1 MATKLSIL
9 DFGIHTVIISR
20 KIMQISSADNAMFMQ
35 YAITLAAK
43 GGGKTGV
50 NPLVGAVI
58 VKRGRIVGQGYHR
71 KIGEAHAEIVA
82 LAEAGSR
89 AKDAD
94 LYVNLEPCCTHGYT
108 PPCVDAIIDAGIK
121 RVVLGGIDPNPAVNG
136 KSIQILKNN
145 NIRTVESIQHAY
157 IDKLNR
163 WYRKYIITKTPYV
176 ILKIATTR
184 NMKISGFPTK
194 YVTSEPSIRYVHALR
209 SQVNAVLVGIKTV
222 LSDNPY
228 LTDRL
233 VGRHNPARI
242 VIDPHLDI
250 PLNANFLAPNVRRIV
265 FANRDN
271 DRTKIDKLK
280 EGGVELVLLEGDRYP
295 TAEVI
300 HHIGTLKIGSILV
313 EGGGETF
320 SQFLNEKTYDE
331 LLLFV
336 APTTVQKGIEIQV
349 NGNILKKIKPQQIGE
364 DLLYHVY
371 RDN

>member
-1 MATKLSIL
+1 
-9 DFGIHTVIISR
+9 
-20 KIMQISSADNAMFMQ
+20 MQISSAYDAMFMQ
-35 YAITLAAK
+35 YAFTLAAK

-58 VKRGRIVGQGYHR
+58 VKRGRIVGQGFHR
-71 KIGEAHAEIVA
+71 KIGEAHAEVIA

-108 PPCVDAIIDAGIK
+108 PPCVDAIIAAGIK
-121 RVVLGGIDPNPAVNG
+121 RVLLGGIDPNPAVNG

-145 NIRTVESIQHAY
+145 HICTVESIQNAHT
-157 IDKLNR
+157 DNLNR
-163 WYRKYIITKTPYV
+163 WYRKYITTKTPYV
-176 ILKIATTR
+176 ILKIAATR
-184 NMKISGFPTK
+184 NMRISGFPTK
-194 YVTSEPSIRYVHALR
+194 YVTSEPSRRYVHALR

-242 VIDPHLDI
+242 VIDPHLEI
-250 PLNANFLAPNVRRIV
+250 PPNVNLLAPNARRIV
-265 FANRDN
+265 FTNRDN
-271 DRTKIDKLK
+271 DRTKISRLK
-280 EGGVELVLLEGDRYP
+280 EIGAELVLLEGDRYS
-295 TAEVI
+295 TAELS
-300 HHIGTLKIGSILV
+300 HHIGELRIGSILV

-349 NGNILKKIKPQQIGE
+349 NGNILEKIKPQEIGE
-364 DLLYHVY
+364 DVLYHVY